1 MLKKIKCWYILL
13 FSSIICN
20 PIIVYAGDEKSEGGK
35 TADDYNLL
43 KNLFGKEAATMSLQD
58 TAIVFA
64 RYMYNLIFIV
74 SGAFIGYRFI
84 KALVMYMK
92 QDVTQ
97 LNRKQMINEILE
109 PFAGMV
115 LLILGWPLV
124 AYFVKMTFGIDIGP
138 LGD

>member
-1 MLKKIKCWYILL
+1 M
-13 FSSIICN
+13 
-20 PIIVYAGDEKSEGGK
+20 VAYASGETTEAGK

-43 KNLFGKEAATMSLQD
+43 KNLFGKDATSMTLED

-109 PFAGMV
+109 PLAGMV

-124 AYFVKMTFGIDIGP
+124 AYFVKMTFGIEIGP
-138 LGD
+138 LGS